1 MEPNIRLI
9 CPQHKSPL
17 SVMKDKTYYKCD
29 SGCQFEIRNQ
39 IPRFV
44 PLENYASGFGL
55 QWNTYRRTQLDSFT
69 GIPISAERL
78 KRIAGGTLEMFQG
91 KTVLEAGCG
100 AGRFTEIMLDSGAN
114 VWAVDL
120 STAVDA
126 NYENCHNKPGYT
138 VCQADIL
145 SLPFAPGQFDIVVCI
160 GTIQHTPSP
169 EKTIQAL
176 CSQVKPGGLLLIDHY
191 TYGYPVTFFRKHIRK
206 FLLNKDETFSMR
218 FVQLI
223 TNLLWPF
230 HVVLYKARKIKGV
243 GCIQRYFIQWSPV
256 VDYQDAYPALGSKL
270 LYQWAVLD
278 THDTLT
284 DQFKHLRS
292 ADELQRALK
301 AYGMTDIQSSYAGN
315 GVEARARKLE

>member
-100 AGRFTEIMLDSGAN
+100 AGQFTEIMLDSGAN

-191 TYGYPVTFFRKHIRK
+191 TYGYAITFLRKHIRK
-206 FLLNKDETFSMR
+206 FLLNKGEVFSIQ
-218 FVQLI
+218 FVQLM
-223 TNLLWPF
+223 TNLLWPL
-230 HVVLYKARKIKGV
+230 HVALFKASRIKGV
-243 GCIQRYFIQWSPV
+243 GRIRSYFIQWSPV

-270 LYQWAVLD
+270 LRQWAMLD

-284 DQFKHLRS
+284 DRYKHLRS
-292 ADELQRALK
+292 VEEIEAVLHAN
-301 AYGMTDIQSSYAGN
+301 GMTKIELFYAGN
-315 GVEARARKLE
+315 GVEARAQKS

>member
-1 MEPNIRLI
+1 M
-9 CPQHKSPL
+9 
-17 SVMKDKTYYKCD
+17 
-29 SGCQFEIRNQ
+29 
-39 IPRFV
+39 

-145 SLPFAPGQFDIVVCI
+145 SLPFARGNLISWYVSARFNTRLAPRRQFR
-160 GTIQHTPSP
+160 P
-169 EKTIQAL
+169 
-176 CSQVKPGGLLLIDHY
+176 Y
-191 TYGYPVTFFRKHIRK
+191 
-206 FLLNKDETFSMR
+206 
-218 FVQLI
+218 
-223 TNLLWPF
+223 
-230 HVVLYKARKIKGV
+230 AR
-243 GCIQRYFIQWSPV
+243 R
-256 VDYQDAYPALGSKL
+256 
-270 LYQWAVLD
+270 
-278 THDTLT
+278 
-284 DQFKHLRS
+284 
-292 ADELQRALK
+292 
-301 AYGMTDIQSSYAGN
+301 
-315 GVEARARKLE
+315 